1 MKEDKSQFFICY
13 EKDKQTKGH
22 TRQLFFLQTRERER
36 EAAVTFGI
44 CGISPAKQPDVHHER
59 DHPEPIHT

>member
-1 MKEDKSQFFICY
+1 MKRIN
-13 EKDKQTKGH
+13 KQKGI
-22 TRQLFFLQTRERER
+22 QDNFSSYKRERETER